1 MSKQIPYLF
10 DSVIISSPL
19 EKVSQ
24 DMPNTGRARVRVF
37 SKYGNRNGSYITDQV
52 ADQLIES
59 AITKHCPVVGFFDPQ
74 SQTWASHTGPTLA
87 HGYGYVED
95 FLGWEP
101 TEDTDGVIRDYAVFS
116 IVLHTDYFEE
126 ANKIIGQNQSM
137 ELNPKTIQGEWAVI
151 DEDEYFIY
159 SFAEMLGF
167 CVIGSNEPCFSA
179 STFFSK
185 NEENKTQFEQFSS
198 LLFELR
204 AKVEE
209 AKNFKEG
216 GEQPMEENKVVETPV
231 EETVVE
237 ETPAVENFENVEE
250 PVVEETIVEEPTVEE
265 PATEFEEETPAE
277 EEPEVEVE
285 EPTVEETSNTEFEA
299 LQNDFNELQ
308 SSFEALQNELTSA
321 QERIATFEA
330 EIETLNNT
338 NNNLQEQ
345 LTAAQATIAN
355 YEKSAAEEETERK
368 DTLIQDY
375 EKVLSAE
382 EITPIKE
389 AVADFSYDELESKLA
404 VIFSRKNLSG
414 ESRKV
419 PLPEPEESEFA
430 KLMKKYRK

>member
-1 MSKQIPYLF
+1 MNKQIPYLF

-19 EKVSQ
+19 ERVSQ

-37 SKYGNRNGSYITDQV
+37 SKYGNRNGSYITEQV

-59 AITKHCPVVGFFDPQ
+59 AITKHVPIVGFFDPQ

-126 ANKIIGQNQSM
+126 ANKIVGQNQSM
-137 ELNPKTIQGEWAVI
+137 ELNPKTIQGEWATI
-151 DEDEYFIY
+151 DEEEYFIY

-216 GEQPMEENKVVETPV
+216 GEQPMEENRVVETPV

-237 ETPAVENFENVEE
+237 ETPAVENFENNED
-250 PVVEETIVEEPTVEE
+250 PVVEEPATEEPAVEE
-265 PATEFEEETPAE
+265 PATEFEEETPA
-277 EEPEVEVE
+277 VVE

-308 SSFEALQNELTSA
+308 TSFEALQNELTSA

-338 NNNLQEQ
+338 NNSLQQE
-345 LTAAQATIAN
+345 LSAAQATIAT
-355 YEKSAAEEETERK
+355 YEANAAAEENERK

-382 EITPIKE
+382 EITPIRE

-430 KLMKKYRK
+430 KLIKNYRK

>member
-1 MSKQIPYLF
+1 MNKQIPYLF

-19 EKVSQ
+19 ERVSQ

-37 SKYGNRNGSYITDQV
+37 SKYGNRNGSYITEQV

-59 AITKHCPVVGFFDPQ
+59 AITKHVPIVGFFDPQ

-126 ANKIIGQNQSM
+126 ANKIVGQNQSM
-137 ELNPKTIQGEWAVI
+137 ELNPKTIQGEWATI
-151 DEDEYFIY
+151 DEEEYFIY

-237 ETPAVENFENVEE
+237 ETPAVENFENNED
-250 PVVEETIVEEPTVEE
+250 PVVEEPATEEPAVEE
-265 PATEFEEETPAE
+265 PATEFEEETPA
-277 EEPEVEVE
+277 VVE

-308 SSFEALQNELTSA
+308 TSFEALQNELTSA
-321 QERIATFEA
+321 QERIASFEA

-338 NNNLQEQ
+338 NNSLQQE
-345 LTAAQATIAN
+345 LSAAQATIAT
-355 YEKSAAEEETERK
+355 YEANAAAEENERK

-382 EITPIKE
+382 EITPIRE

-430 KLMKKYRK
+430 KLIKNYRK

>member
-19 EKVSQ
+19 ERVSQ

-37 SKYGNRNGSYITDQV
+37 SKYGNRNGSYITEQV

-59 AITKHCPVVGFFDPQ
+59 AITKHVPIVGFFDPQ

-126 ANKIIGQNQSM
+126 ANKIVGQNQSM
-137 ELNPKTIQGEWAVI
+137 ELNPKTIQGEWATI
-151 DEDEYFIY
+151 DEEEYFIY

-237 ETPAVENFENVEE
+237 ETPAVENFENNEE
-250 PVVEETIVEEPTVEE
+250 PVVEESATEE
-265 PATEFEEETPAE
+265 PAVEESATELEEETPA
-277 EEPEVEVE
+277 VVE

-338 NNNLQEQ
+338 NNSLQQE
-345 LTAAQATIAN
+345 LSAAQATIAT
-355 YEKSAAEEETERK
+355 YEANAAAEENERK

-414 ESRKV
+414 EIRKV

-430 KLMKKYRK
+430 KLIKNYRK

>member
-19 EKVSQ
+19 ERVSQ

-37 SKYGNRNGSYITDQV
+37 SKYGNRNGSYITEQV

-59 AITKHCPVVGFFDPQ
+59 AITKHVPIVGFFDPQ

-126 ANKIIGQNQSM
+126 ANKIVGQNQSM
-137 ELNPKTIQGEWAVI
+137 ELNPKTIQGEWATI
-151 DEDEYFIY
+151 DEEEYFIY

-237 ETPAVENFENVEE
+237 ETPAVENFENNED
-250 PVVEETIVEEPTVEE
+250 PVVEEPATEEPAVEE
-265 PATEFEEETPAE
+265 PATEFEEETPA
-277 EEPEVEVE
+277 VVE

-308 SSFEALQNELTSA
+308 TSFEALQNELTSA

-338 NNNLQEQ
+338 NNSLQQE
-345 LTAAQATIAN
+345 LSAAQATIAT
-355 YEKSAAEEETERK
+355 YEANAAAEENERK

-382 EITPIKE
+382 EITPIRE

-430 KLMKKYRK
+430 KLIKNYRK

>member
-1 MSKQIPYLF
+1 MIFSPFDLTLRLVRIVIKAMQIAVP
-10 DSVIISSPL
+10 IILIVTLSINF
-19 EKVSQ
+19 SQ
-24 DMPNTGRARVRVF
+24 AV
-37 SKYGNRNGSYITDQV
+37 
-52 ADQLIES
+52 
-59 AITKHCPVVGFFDPQ
+59 
-74 SQTWASHTGPTLA
+74 ASHDANALSKAKTKAIFQGIAAVVIFAVPTL
-87 HGYGYVED
+87 VSTLMKITIND
-95 FLGWEP
+95 
-101 TEDTDGVIRDYAVFS
+101 DTYKS
-116 IVLHTDYFEE
+116 QYE
-126 ANKIIGQNQSM
+126 K
-137 ELNPKTIQGEWAVI
+137 
-151 DEDEYFIY
+151 
-159 SFAEMLGF
+159 
-167 CVIGSNEPCFSA
+167 
-179 STFFSK
+179 
-185 NEENKTQFEQFSS
+185 FSS

-237 ETPAVENFENVEE
+237 ETPAVENFENNEE
-250 PVVEETIVEEPTVEE
+250 PVVEEPAIEEPAVEEPV
-265 PATEFEEETPAE
+265 TEFEEETPA
-277 EEPEVEVE
+277 VVE

-308 SSFEALQNELTSA
+308 TSFEALQNELTSA

-338 NNNLQEQ
+338 NNSLQQE
-345 LTAAQATIAN
+345 LSAAQATIAT
-355 YEKSAAEEETERK
+355 YEENATAEENERK

-382 EITPIKE
+382 EITPIRE

-430 KLMKKYRK
+430 KLIKNYRK